1 MACAAAPTAEALVA
15 MMYKSQA
22 PASATLAELW
32 IPRTRRSPAQWEQAG
47 AHDLRTVARQRT
59 LDLLATY
66 FPRHLDSE
74 TEAALRAAW
83 DIKLL
88 PQEMHAP

>member
-1 MACAAAPTAEALVA
+1 
-15 MMYKSQA
+15 
-22 PASATLAELW
+22 LAD
-32 IPRTRRSPAQWEQAG
+32 RRSPAQWEQAG

-74 TEAALRAAW
+74 TEAHLRAGW
-83 DIKLL
+83 DIKLT